1 MEKGTFA
8 EYIYIYIYIYNIY
21 IYMETNFISCEK
33 YTANEN

>member
-8 EYIYIYIYIYNIY
+8 EYIYIYIYN

>member
-21 IYMETNFISCEK
+21 METNFISCEK